1 MKILHTAD
9 WHLGKR
15 LYQTDLLE
23 DSRRFVDWLLQTI
36 EERQID
42 VLLVAG
48 DIFDT
53 ANPST
58 EAMQVYYDFLR
69 KLIRL
74 KCRLIITGG
83 NHDSAAVLNGPRE
96 LLALLDVHVIGGACD
111 DCHEEVLPLLDRHGK
126 LQAAVAAVPF
136 LRDRDLKRS
145 VEGETFEDR
154 RMAVRAGIQR
164 RYDQVHAHGRKTYAD
179 VPLLGMG
186 HLFVN
191 GSATSDNDE
200 KLHSIGTLDLFEV
213 SLFPAFDYL
222 ALGHIHRPQMLGKK
236 EYVRYS
242 GSPVALSFSERLDE
256 KLVIHIEIKNNKV
269 IDIQEI
275 NVPKFRQLRRFRGAF
290 TEIETLLN
298 SYQHSDELSTLAEI
312 EIHEEHRDP
321 ALIDQAKAYFL
332 KLNHSHL
339 SVLNWRFKFQ
349 QQLKTTDELFG
360 ETMALPELAPAQ
372 VFEQWLQENASSD
385 ESKVLLTE
393 AFHEL
398 MNSVQ

>member
-23 DSRRFVDWLLQTI
+23 DSRRFVEWLLATI

-53 ANPST
+53 AHPSV
-58 EAMQVYYDFLR
+58 EAMQVYYDFL
-69 KLIRL
+69 KGLIAS
-74 KCRLIITGG
+74 KCRLVITGG
-83 NHDSAAVLNGPRE
+83 NHDSAAVLNAPRE
-96 LLALLDVHVIGGACD
+96 ILRLLDVHVIGGACD
-111 DCHEEVLPLLDRHGK
+111 DCCEEVLPLLDRRGN

-145 VEGETFEDR
+145 VEGESFEDR

-164 RYDQVHAHGRKTYAD
+164 RYEQVHAHGRKTYAS
-179 VPLLGMG
+179 VPVLGMG

-213 SLFPAFDYL
+213 NLFPAFDYL
-222 ALGHIHRPQMLGKK
+222 ALGHIHRPQMLGKM

-242 GSPVALSFSERLDE
+242 GSPTALSFSERLDE
-256 KLVIHIEIKNNKV
+256 KLIIQLEIKNQKV
-269 IDIQEI
+269 VDIQELK
-275 NVPKFRQLRRFRGAF
+275 VPKFRQLRRFSGSF
-290 TEIETLLN
+290 TEIEAAVHA
-298 SYQHSDELSTLAEI
+298 YQHSDVLRTLAEI
-312 EIHEEHRDP
+312 EILEEHRDP
-321 ALIDQAKAYFL
+321 MLIDVAKSYFL
-332 KLNHSHL
+332 KLNHPYL
-339 SVLNWRFKFQ
+339 SVLNWRFRFQ

-360 ETMALPELAPAQ
+360 ETMALPELAPTE
-372 VFEQWLQENASSD
+372 VFEQWLQENAETE
-385 ESKVLLTE
+385 ESKTLLTE
-393 AFHEL
+393 AFQEL
-398 MNSVQ
+398 LHSL

>member
-36 EERQID
+36 EEREID

-58 EAMQVYYDFLR
+58 EAMQVYYDFLK
-69 KLIRL
+69 KLIHL

-96 LLALLDVHVIGGACD
+96 LLALLDVHVIGGACE
-111 DCHEEVLPLLDRHGK
+111 DCHDEVLPLLDRRGK

-164 RYDQVHAHGRKTYAD
+164 RYDQVHAHGRKTYPD
-179 VPLLGMG
+179 IPLLGMG

-222 ALGHIHRPQMLGKK
+222 ALGHIHRPQMLGKM

-242 GSPVALSFSERLDE
+242 GSPTALSFSERLDE

-269 IDIQEI
+269 TDIQEI
-275 NVPKFRQLRRFRGAF
+275 KVPRFRQLRRFTGSF
-290 TEIETLLN
+290 TEIETLIN

-312 EIHEEHRDP
+312 EIHEEHRDSV
-321 ALIDQAKAYFL
+321 LTDKAKAFFL
-332 KLNHSHL
+332 KLNDSQI
-339 SVLNWRFKFQ
+339 SVLNWRFKYNQ
-349 QQLKTTDELFG
+349 HLKSADELFG
-360 ETMALPELAPAQ
+360 KETTLSELAPVN
-372 VFEQWLQENASSD
+372 VFEKWIEEHEGSD
-385 ESKVLLTE
+385 ESKKLLKE
-393 AFHEL
+393 AFDEL
-398 MNSVQ
+398 LNSI